1 MIWDRTQN
9 DVDVALRVI
18 KEKIRL
24 DPITMQPSNSESITT
39 EETEALKKGT
49 LNVEDLNRI
58 ENKQIELKNIFND
71 MGYWNTPKTNKTWD
85 EAQVFDAN
93 EFKRIVDN
101 TDMLRKA
108 FFVFGDTPNTPTAT
122 YHYIN
127 INAIEKILYDLGNM
141 VDDVRSKYRECNTFF
156 CGEE

>member
-1 MIWDRTQN
+1 
-9 DVDVALRVI
+9 
-18 KEKIRL
+18 
-24 DPITMQPSNSESITT
+24 MQPSNEEDLTLEESK
-39 EETEALKKGT
+39 ALKKGT

-58 ENKQIELKNIFND
+58 ENKQVDLKSLFNE

-85 EAQVFDAN
+85 DMQIFD
-93 EFKRIVDN
+93 ETELQRLFDN

-108 FFVFGDTPNTPTAT
+108 FFVFRDTPVTPAAR

-127 INAIEKILYDLGNM
+127 INAVEKILYDLGNM